1 MSVKCAGEQY
11 TRYQA
16 NRTANLQHAT
26 ATVTLLAQPTAEVR
40 CTVTSLDASEAIVVD
55 EVVTFDVGAPR
66 FGPPIPISGI
76 LDAETDGDVSNRIRV
91 WCTSS
96 DRRFN
101 GGEASK
107 AMVNSDVQL
116 PHISGM
122 YPTITPYIATQVKML
137 V

>member
-1 MSVKCAGEQY
+1 M
-11 TRYQA
+11 
-16 NRTANLQHAT
+16 
-26 ATVTLLAQPTAEVR
+26 
-40 CTVTSLDASEAIVVD
+40 TSLDASEAIVVD

-66 FGPPIPISGI
+66 FSPPIPISGI
-76 LDAETDGDVSNRIRV
+76 LDAETDGDVSYKIRA

-101 GGEASK
+101 GAEAST

-116 PHISGM
+116 PHISAM

>member
-1 MSVKCAGEQY
+1 M
-11 TRYQA
+11 
-16 NRTANLQHAT
+16 
-26 ATVTLLAQPTAEVR
+26 
-40 CTVTSLDASEAIVVD
+40 TSLDASEAIVVD

-66 FGPPIPISGI
+66 FSPPIPISGI
-76 LDAETDGDVSNRIRV
+76 LDAETDGDVSYRIRV

-101 GGEASK
+101 GGEAST